1 MRVQQMEQTNG
12 CVFCSLD
19 KVELQNDSAFAVF
32 DRYPVSPGHMLVIP
46 KRHVQSFFETTPQ
59 EKAALLQLLED
70 CRRLL
75 IEKHNPDGFNI
86 GVNDGKAA
94 GQTVMHLH
102 VHLIPRYAGD
112 MTDPR
117 GGVRGVIP
125 EKRVYTHR

>member
-1 MRVQQMEQTNG
+1 MEQTNG

-112 MTDPR
+112 MSDPR